1 MTSNCVL
8 IRCNLTKVNMMN
20 TTFILGMF
28 FGRVTWSRQRFN
40 VKLKIRNVSAKLNS
54 TVPPNMIY
62 NVNVMIWCSILL
74 NVTTEQIT
82 LTRVNEWVSHC
93 CLAPSEQCFS
103 YIMAR
108 TSYFST
114 GWWWCT
120 LCLIFLELAHWS
132 NSPRVDMT
140 LHLDTLSWLPIQLVF
155 TLTP

>member
-1 MTSNCVL
+1 
-8 IRCNLTKVNMMN
+8 
-20 TTFILGMF
+20 
-28 FGRVTWSRQRFN
+28 